1 MSCERKKKCD
11 KTCLCASN
19 DLTGMDMC
27 SFNYYDNKTPL
38 IKRTMMRAM
47 TVLMNTV
54 TIMIL
59 NIELFPF
66 FVIDYMNY
74 MKLVSKTKIL
84 PKTTER
90 DNLYLMCTCKVSLF
104 F

>member
-1 MSCERKKKCD
+1 
-11 KTCLCASN
+11 
-19 DLTGMDMC
+19 
-27 SFNYYDNKTPL
+27 
-38 IKRTMMRAM
+38 MMRAM

-90 DNLYLMCTCKVSLF
+90 ETIYTWCVHVKYLCSL
-104 F
+104 